1 MSTLVIYD
9 AYVKVVS
16 DFTYDESLKFVSF
29 FRTLNIGI
37 NSHLFLVVVLEI
49 DTVVSKQ
56 YLRYP
61 TDSLK

>member
-29 FRTLNIGI
+29 FRTLNTGI

-49 DTVVSKQ
+49 DTVVKMPAFP
-56 YLRYP
+56 Y
-61 TDSLK
+61 